1 MSDGQHSTVIGFDLG
16 HGETAVASL
25 WLNSDDAPRAVD
37 LNEGKGG
44 PRSIITAVS
53 VREEGVVVKIGEP
66 AVRAPNAR
74 PYLAFKSPELDGPE
88 IRYPITVFVGE
99 VVRRVLG
106 QRQFTTGSTTWFFGV
121 PSGWTKQQRNDY
133 AALLS
138 EAVAGEVK
146 VVSESRAALLHSRES
161 GDLAVHERSLTD
173 DNIDTGVLIV
183 DIGSSTTDY
192 TWVHKLHAQPMDDGH
207 PRLGAA
213 LIDREIM
220 RRVVAAHPEPVL
232 LAEALK
238 QPVNRATLELT
249 CRKAKE
255 AFFSTEVSPDDDELN
270 RRSFGSEELRT
281 PSGEKVDVYIKLSP
295 RDMHDIVNAAQDDL
309 GGLSWQQAFRD
320 DLTAVVEEL
329 NALPSLL
336 LMTGGASRMWF
347 AQQICRDLVGPDRV
361 MMGQEPELTIAKGL
375 ALAGRTS
382 HRVDRFRAEV
392 HDFIGSGAVHVIVGQ
407 HFPVLAINLGKEFAK
422 GKMAKHVIPAFLE
435 WREGKI
441 RTLNDVTARVTT
453 SVQRELKDDQGAWIT
468 PVVAQWQNDI
478 ATLLAEQT
486 RPICTR
492 ARIPA
497 EALTLPHVRVSDTQV
512 VPTVNMAP
520 ALEVFNQIGNVLA
533 SIFAGVVSA
542 SAVAIMSIFAVGG
555 PFTLLLISIG
565 GIIFAFMGK
574 EAAMDKMLSIEI
586 YPWMRK
592 VRSADSLRE
601 KLTNQTVDF
610 ESKLANAF
618 TVEFTKQSGVRLDS
632 DISTAV
638 EGQLRVRADRAELLI
653 F

>member
-1 MSDGQHSTVIGFDLG
+1 MSDGQRSTVIGFDLG

-53 VREEGVVVKIGEP
+53 VREEDAFVKIGEP

-74 PYLAFKSPELDGPE
+74 PYLAFKSPELDDPE

-138 EAVAGEVK
+138 EAVAGEVR
-146 VVSESRAALLHSRES
+146 VVSESRAALLHSRDS
-161 GDLAVHERSLTD
+161 GDLAAHERSLTD
-173 DNIDTGVLIV
+173 DDIDTGVLIV

-238 QPVNRATLELT
+238 QPVNRATLELA

-255 AFFSTEVSPDDDELN
+255 AFFTEASPDDELN

-309 GGLSWQQAFRD
+309 GSLSWHQAFRD

-329 NALPSLL
+329 NELPSLL

-361 MMGQEPELTIAKGL
+361 MLGQEPELTIAKGL

-392 HDFIGSGAVHVIVGQ
+392 HDFIESGAVHVIVGQ
-407 HFPVLAINLGKEFAK
+407 HFPALAINLGKEFAK

-435 WREGKI
+435 WREGTI
-441 RTLNDVTARVTT
+441 RTLNDVAARVTK
-453 SVQRELKDDQGAWIT
+453 SVQRELEDDQGAWIT
-468 PVVAQWQNDI
+468 PVAAQWQNDI

-497 EALTLPHVRVSDTQV
+497 EALTLPRVRVRDTQV

-520 ALEVFNQIGNVLA
+520 ALGVFNQIGNVLA
-533 SIFAGVVSA
+533 SILAAVVSA
-542 SAVAIMSIFAVGG
+542 SAVAIMSILAVGG
-555 PFTLLLISIG
+555 PISLLVVTIG
-565 GIIFAFMGK
+565 GIIVAFMGK
-574 EAAMDKMLSIEI
+574 EAAMEKMRSIEI

-592 VRSADSLRE
+592 MRSADSLRD
-601 KLTNQTVDF
+601 KLNNQAADF
-610 ESKLANAF
+610 ESKLAAAF
-618 TVEFTKQSGVRLDS
+618 TAEFTKQSSVRLDS
-632 DISTAV
+632 DISIAV
-638 EGQLRVRADRAELLI
+638 EQQLRLRADRAELLI